1 MDIKQTELFQTGFYI
16 NGSWLQSDR
25 CYAVTNPATNKKIAD
40 VASAGEPETRAAIEA
55 ATTAF
60 KLWRKKTAKERSQVV
75 RRWGELMMEHQH
87 DLAIIMT
94 TEQGKPYAES
104 LGEVGYAASFF
115 EWFAEEG
122 KRIYGETIP
131 THKPDSRILVTKE
144 PIGVVGAIT
153 PWNFPL
159 AMITRKAGPAIA
171 AGCTMVL
178 KPSEETPLSAMAMA
192 VLAEKAGVP
201 AGVFNVVSGDATEIG
216 GALMAAKSVRKIS
229 FTGSTA

>member
-75 RRWGELMMEHQH
+75 RRWGGELMMEHQH

-104 LGEVGYAASFF
+104 LGGSWLCGKLFRMVCRRRQAYLWRNYPDPQARF
-115 EWFAEEG
+115 ENPCDQRAHWCCRGRLPRGIF
-122 KRIYGETIP
+122 
-131 THKPDSRILVTKE
+131 L
-144 PIGVVGAIT
+144 
-153 PWNFPL
+153 WQ
-159 AMITRKAGPAIA
+159 
-171 AGCTMVL
+171 
-178 KPSEETPLSAMAMA
+178 
-192 VLAEKAGVP
+192 
-201 AGVFNVVSGDATEIG
+201 
-216 GALMAAKSVRKIS
+216 
-229 FTGSTA
+229 